1 MPELSLDQ
9 FATVKPLAGN
19 APGPIAG
26 RKKPH
31 QIKLAGLERFE
42 TGGVVFVDLDSDALK
57 IVAAALDIELPG
69 PVVGVAHIGDV
80 FAKTHRSNPV
90 RAAANWDIH
99 HHFVKRLGD
108 AVLHTPLSAK
118 DWQTAHPQ
126 RQFSV
131 GLAKTVA
138 HGELIDHL
146 GCSHIF
152 KQGFISRRGVRPHQ
166 SVKAVFDICSQ
177 HRVAVVEPGLRA
189 QLEGST
195 QAVCCNLDIAGQ

>member
-1 MPELSLDQ
+1 MPELGLDQ
-9 FATVKPLAGN
+9 FSAVKTLAGN

-26 RKKPH
+26 GKKPH
-31 QIKLAGLERFE
+31 QIELAGLERFK

-69 PVVGVAHIGDV
+69 PVVGVAHIGNV
-80 FAKTHRSNPV
+80 FTKTHRSNPV

-118 DWQTAHPQ
+118 HGQTAHPQ
-126 RQFSV
+126 RQFPV
-131 GLAKTVA
+131 GLAKAVA
-138 HGELIDHL
+138 HRELIDHL

-152 KQGFISRRGVRPHQ
+152 KQGFVGRRGVWPDQR
-166 SVKAVFDICSQ
+166 VKAVFDICSK
-177 HRVAVVEPGLRA
+177 HRVAIVKPGLRA
-189 QLEGST
+189 QLEGGT
-195 QAVCCNLDIAGQ
+195 QAICCHFDIAGQ